1 MLQKFLKLIFWI
13 TISLWVL
20 KFFYC
25 NKTQS
30 LKIEIKQCSS
40 RKKLWFLD
48 LRIVVKKIK
57 IFRYIVLFMCLH
69 ALVLLLGRFSDL
81 KSTA

>member
-1 MLQKFLKLIFWI
+1 MLQKFLKLTFWI

-20 KFFYC
+20 KVFYC
-25 NKTQS
+25 SKTQS
-30 LKIEIKQCSS
+30 LKIENKQCSS

-48 LRIVVKKIK
+48 LRIVLKKIK
-57 IFRYIVLFMCLH
+57 ICGYIVQFMCLH

-81 KSTA
+81 KSTV